1 MKTSSSGVSN
11 LILAPPWT
19 FRLQKV
25 TWLTLSV
32 PRGKIQQF
40 PQISFFKI
48 LETNSTI

>member
-11 LILAPPWT
+11 LILAKWT

-25 TWLTLSV
+25 TCLTLSV

-40 PQISFFKI
+40 SQISFFKI